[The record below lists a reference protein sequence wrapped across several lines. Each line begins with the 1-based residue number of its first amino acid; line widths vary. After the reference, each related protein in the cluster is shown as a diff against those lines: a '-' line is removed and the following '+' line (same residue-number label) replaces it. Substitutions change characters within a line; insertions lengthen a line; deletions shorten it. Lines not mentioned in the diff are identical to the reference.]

1 VVPPRRP
8 AGVALVLLVCAL
20 CVFVATA
27 RPAPARAATTAERH
41 LLHVLNNARA
51 NHGLRRLRFGSAIQS
66 GAHYWARYLL
76 RNDTFRHG
84 RLQYASAENIG
95 WLTCRRDWAHDLTR
109 MWLNSYAH
117 RVNLLN
123 PSYRRIGVGVATG
136 SWAGY
141 GCVRMGVNRFR

>member
-1 VVPPRRP
+1 
-8 AGVALVLLVCAL
+8 
-20 CVFVATA
+20 
-27 RPAPARAATTAERH
+27 
-41 LLHVLNNARA
+41 VLNNARA
-51 NHGLRRLRFGSAIQS
+51 NHGLRRFRLGSSIQS

-76 RNDTFRHG
+76 RHDSFRHG
-84 RLQYASAENIG
+84 RLEVAMAENIG

-123 PSYRRIGVGVATG
+123 PSFRRIGVGVTRG

-141 GCVRMGVNRFR
+141 GCVRIGVTRFR